1 MQKIYLASLL
11 LIVCLLSF
19 SRVSAQTY
27 THGHITAM
35 TIPIL
40 SHDSTMCHS
49 TGNVVYQITIDTS
62 FAGDSVKV
70 VDTATHS
77 LIGAYGNSTG
87 ASPWIFT
94 APVPI
99 YNSVITD
106 DQVVGAGVVFFG
118 PAIKI
123 TYNTDTINGIPN
135 IFFLG
140 VSNPCVYGNVSGTT
154 YIDNNGNCIYDAGD
168 VPLNGVIVTSTA
180 ALSSPAMSISGVAY
194 TGATGTYSM
203 TVQNS
208 WMTSYTISMPP
219 DYVFI
224 FPATP
229 CFSGSHTYTTLPQ
242 TGVDFP
248 LQCTSSIDVLCYAES
263 PAAVRIN
270 TSFIMHPFVSNTGC
284 DSASG
289 QMKLVKDSR
298 VIYDPALSYNP
309 ATSVVG
315 DTLIWDYTNLTNLSG
330 GAYWNYFLSNIHL
343 VADTTVHVGDTL
355 CFRVYTNIL
364 PADIDPSNNDYTI
377 CLPVVYSYDP
387 NLKEVSP
394 RGTGTEGY
402 IPATTDSLTYTVH
415 FQNTGT
421 SYATNVVIID
431 TLDPSISVNSV
442 KILGVSQPMTPVWLA
457 PNIVQFNYNSIFLP
471 DSATNEIASH
481 GFVRFMVKLN
491 SALPAGTQIR
501 NTAEI
506 YFDSNPAVVTNTAL
520 NTIQGPTTG
529 LSATTNAGI
538 RIYPNPASDYI
549 TIENLLNGSISVESM
564 SGAVIEKQSISSNKT
579 RVDISKLPAGI
590 YVIRCIGPDATT
602 VKKFIKE

>member
-1 MQKIYLASLL
+1 M
-11 LIVCLLSF
+11 
-19 SRVSAQTY
+19 
-27 THGHITAM
+27 
-35 TIPIL
+35 
-40 SHDSTMCHS
+40 
-49 TGNVVYQITIDTS
+49 
-62 FAGDSVKV
+62 
-70 VDTATHS
+70 
-77 LIGAYGNSTG
+77 
-87 ASPWIFT
+87 
-94 APVPI
+94 
-99 YNSVITD
+99 
-106 DQVVGAGVVFFG
+106 
-118 PAIKI
+118 
-123 TYNTDTINGIPN
+123 
-135 IFFLG
+135 
-140 VSNPCVYGNVSGTT
+140 
-154 YIDNNGNCIYDAGD
+154 
-168 VPLNGVIVTSTA
+168 
-180 ALSSPAMSISGVAY
+180 
-194 TGATGTYSM
+194 
-203 TVQNS
+203 
-208 WMTSYTISMPP
+208 
-219 DYVFI
+219 
-224 FPATP
+224 
-229 CFSGSHTYTTLPQ
+229 
-242 TGVDFP
+242 
-248 LQCTSSIDVLCYAES
+248 
-263 PAAVRIN
+263 
-270 TSFIMHPFVSNTGC
+270 
-284 DSASG
+284 
-289 QMKLVKDSR
+289 
-298 VIYDPALSYNP
+298 IYDPALSYNP

-330 GAYWNYFLSNIHL
+330 GAYWNYVLSNIHL